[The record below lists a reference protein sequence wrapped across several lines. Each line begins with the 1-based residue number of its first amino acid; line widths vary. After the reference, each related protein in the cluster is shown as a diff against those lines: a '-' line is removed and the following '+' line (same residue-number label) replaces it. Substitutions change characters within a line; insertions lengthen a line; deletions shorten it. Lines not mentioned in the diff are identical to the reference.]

1 MNSLARLLLLLP
13 YRKEKSEKGLH
24 CLPILFGVR
33 EFILLTETGNVQHQK
48 VLLLLLGPL
57 LSAGVT
63 GGKSLISES
72 INPFKKRESERE

>member
-24 CLPILFGVR
+24 CLPIPFGVR

-48 VLLLLLGPL
+48 VLLLGPL
-57 LSAGVT
+57 LSASVT